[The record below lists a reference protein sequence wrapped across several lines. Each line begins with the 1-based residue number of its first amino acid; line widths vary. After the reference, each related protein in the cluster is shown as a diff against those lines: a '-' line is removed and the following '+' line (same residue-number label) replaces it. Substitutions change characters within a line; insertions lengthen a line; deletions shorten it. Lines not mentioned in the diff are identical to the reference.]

1 MVRFA
6 VSDSSLL
13 PTVVEITFMSS
24 IQITKWTTATFANV
38 GRVCPA
44 VSYTNLTLTCPPG
57 PKSIHRAWPAFSW
70 VPEIQLC
77 DDRDDR
83 GSRSSHHGSYM
94 VDIVGLWWTSSM
106 CSGKSTHSRALL
118 RTPHEKWTLAATSIV
133 VGITTGIGT
142 VIETVATEV
151 IMIVNAMMTEGGGR
165 RCRGMFQGEEPIGRY
180 HYFLDFFLV
189 NWRWCFC
196 GYCDL
201 HSVFLFWRDSFCLV
215 QGL

>member
-1 MVRFA
+1 MLAGCVPLCRIPIWLWHVHQVQKASIVHDPHSRESQRFSFVTIEMTEEA
-6 VSDSSLL
+6 EAAID
-13 PTVVEITFMSS
+13 
-24 IQITKWTTATFANV
+24 
-38 GRVCPA
+38 
-44 VSYTNLTLTCPPG
+44 
-57 PKSIHRAWPAFSW
+57 
-70 VPEIQLC
+70 
-77 DDRDDR
+77 
-83 GSRSSHHGSYM
+83 GSYM